1 VKEWKNTQK
10 TAKIQ
15 SAFSEVME
23 NKKYTKKYEHRI
35 SKYKIPPKKI
45 SQRAN
50 PMFILKSKNQLAK

>member
-23 NKKYTKKYEHRI
+23 NKKYTKKYEHKI
-35 SKYKIPPKKI
+35 SKYKIPQKK
-45 SQRAN
+45 
-50 PMFILKSKNQLAK
+50 LAREPTPCSF

>member
-23 NKKYTKKYEHRI
+23 NKKYTKKIRTPNF
-35 SKYKIPPKKI
+35 KVQNTPKKI